1 MAILGYP
8 NYLEMASPNRFR
20 GEKIARWPDC
30 GVMSRSNP
38 DELDNTAIARRMR
51 ILRYY
56 ATGGGQGSQA
66 RFAVQLGIEPR
77 RWNNF
82 ERGYPLPRDMAVR
95 LVRTIPG
102 LTTDWIWLNRED
114 GLPARLQREL
124 ADAGKALTVAE
135 DGSSASSRDH
145 RTKSRA

>member
-8 NYLEMASPNRFR
+8 KNLVIASPNRFR
-20 GEKIARWPDC
+20 GEIFWNGPVC
-30 GVMSRSNP
+30 GSMSHNNP
-38 DELDNTAIARRMR
+38 DELDNSAIARRLR

-56 ATGGGQGSQA
+56 ATGGGQGSQS

-95 LVRTIPG
+95 LVRTVPG
-102 LTTDWIWLNRED
+102 LTTDWIWLGRED

-124 ADAGKALTVAE
+124 ADAGKSLNT
-135 DGSSASSRDH
+135 G
-145 RTKSRA
+145 

>member
-1 MAILGYP
+1 MAVLGYP
-8 NYLEMASPNRFR
+8 NYLAIASPNRFR
-20 GEKIARWPDC
+20 GEIVWTGPIC
-30 GVMSRSNP
+30 GAMSRNNP
-38 DELDNTAIARRMR
+38 DELDNSAIAHRLR

-56 ATGGGQGSQA
+56 ATGGGQGSQS

-82 ERGYPLPRDMAVR
+82 ERGFPLPRDMAVR

-102 LTTDWIWLNRED
+102 LTTDWIWLGRED

-124 ADAGKALTVAE
+124 ANARDAL
-135 DGSSASSRDH
+135 SSG
-145 RTKSRA
+145 

>member
-1 MAILGYP
+1 
-8 NYLEMASPNRFR
+8 
-20 GEKIARWPDC
+20 
-30 GVMSRSNP
+30 MSRNNP
-38 DELDNTAIARRMR
+38 DELDNFAIARRMR

-56 ATGGGQGSQA
+56 ATGGGQGSQS

-102 LTTDWIWLNRED
+102 LTTDWIWLARED

-124 ADAGKALTVAE
+124 ADAGKALMTAE
-135 DGSSASSRDH
+135 GGSPASSRDH